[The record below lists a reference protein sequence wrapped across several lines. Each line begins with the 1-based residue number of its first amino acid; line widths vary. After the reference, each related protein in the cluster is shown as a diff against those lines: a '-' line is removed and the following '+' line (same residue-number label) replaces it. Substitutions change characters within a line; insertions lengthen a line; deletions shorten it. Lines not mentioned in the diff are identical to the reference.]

1 MVGCQLP
8 RRPLPT
14 HAAPTHP
21 ARAEGERGLFSLAA
35 GEAEVDGSAT
45 REVCRHRALG
55 AGGKGCHTAS
65 RGPGEHP
72 GAWGAEEERAQAAA
86 PSP

>member
-1 MVGCQLP
+1 MLLPPTQLVL
-8 RRPLPT
+8 RVNG
-14 HAAPTHP
+14 A
-21 ARAEGERGLFSLAA
+21 LAA

-45 REVCRHRALG
+45 REGRHRALG

-72 GAWGAEEERAQAAA
+72 GARGAEEERAQAAA